1 MKKIIENWLANNIRT
16 PADAEMYEQ
25 NRTAPQQAAVAASDD
40 HSYDLNKLL
49 QHAKNNIP
57 NLNGGSR

>member
-16 PADAEMYEQ
+16 PADAEKYEQ
-25 NRTAPQQAAVAASDD
+25 NRNATQQAVSTDD
-40 HSYDLNKLL
+40 THSYDLNKLL